1 MALNAGVTTSSASNF
16 STARYTKQIR
26 KDLLDFGPLTHVFRQ
41 LADVGKI
48 PSGHTNI
55 YQVNRRRRIPIPM
68 AGASEGIMPD
78 PTLLQ
83 VDTVTGT
90 ATQYVL
96 VVQFTDVAEI
106 YQFHDLLEDA
116 VTEIKDA
123 MARLDDKIMSDSYVA
138 ATNIVYPGS
147 ITGIATITAAD
158 ILNTNMIRR
167 GVSSLRTGDKTF
179 GAAKPFGSNKLAG
192 IIHEK
197 AVMDLQQDATW
208 DQYASRQKPELLEK
222 GIISDWMGVDWYPTN
237 FTPEYTNIGTTMA
250 GVGCT
255 SETTPGATSGIV
267 NALQGVITR
276 KDTMRGFEEGISG
289 VLTAPLWVSSDGWNF
304 TLPATAG
311 YVYNIYW
318 SSTDSATP
326 TITLG
331 LSNQAPGTEIV
342 IAALSTGTAVA
353 PVAPAAGVT
362 VLPAFVLGK
371 GAICTAELSALEVF
385 ITPRVSTPTD
395 VAIQN
400 RYAAAKLFI
409 GSFLQQ
415 NAWIRQFLSATS
427 Q

>member
-1 MALNAGVTTSSASNF
+1 MAVTDSNTTNF
-16 STARYTKQIR
+16 STARYSKQIR
-26 KDLLDFGPLTHVFRQ
+26 KDLLDFGPLAHVFRQ

-48 PSGHTNI
+48 PQGHTNI

-68 AGASEGIMPD
+68 AGATEGTV
-78 PTLLQ
+78 PTATTLQ

-167 GVSSLRTGDKTF
+167 AVSGLRTGDKTF
-179 GAAKPFGSNKLAG
+179 GGAKPFTSGKLAG

-208 DQYASRQKPELLEK
+208 DQYASRNKPEMLEK
-222 GIISDWMGVDWYPTN
+222 GIVSDWMGVDWYKTN
-237 FTPEYTNIGTTMA
+237 FMPEYTNLGTTMA
-250 GVGCT
+250 AVGGT
-255 SETTPGATSGIV
+255 AETTPAIASGIV

-276 KDTMRGFEEGISG
+276 KDTLRGFEEGISG
-289 VLTAPLWVSSDGWNF
+289 ILTATAWTSGDGWNF

-318 SSTDSATP
+318 NSNDSATP
-326 TITLG
+326 TLTLG
-331 LSNQAPGTEIV
+331 LSNQNPSAAIV
-342 IAALSTGTAVA
+342 ITALASAAAAVA

-362 VLPAFVLGK
+362 VLPAWVLGK

-385 ITPRVSTPTD
+385 ITPRQPTPTD
-395 VAIQN
+395 PAVQN
-400 RYAAAKLFI
+400 RYVAAKFFE

-415 NAWIRQFLSATS
+415 NAWIRQLYAATS